1 MTVILARLLLAS
13 ALGWLMATPILA
25 AEPVV
30 KPRIGIY
37 DSRALAVAYAG
48 SPVQRK
54 VMAPLRAAHETA
66 RQTGDTAAVARL
78 EAQGRAMQEKAHR
91 QAFGTA
97 GVDDLL
103 DLIADALP
111 GIRRAANVDVLVS
124 MWDNAALAK
133 YPGADR
139 VDVTAALV
147 DAFEPTERQRKTVD
161 EIRKKKPLPASALNN
176 ARH

>member
-1 MTVILARLLLAS
+1 MILARLWLAS
-13 ALGWLMATPILA
+13 LIGLLTTTTTLA
-25 AEPVV
+25 AEPAV

-48 SPVQRK
+48 SPLQRK
-54 VMAPLRAAHETA
+54 LMAPLRAAHEKV
-66 RQTGDTAAVARL
+66 RQSGDAAAVARL
-78 EAQGRAMQEKAHR
+78 EAQGRALQEKAHR

-97 GVDDLL
+97 PVDDLL
-103 DLIADALP
+103 DLIANALP

-124 MWDNAALAK
+124 MWDDGALAK

-139 VDVTAALV
+139 VDVTPALV

-161 EIRKKKPLPASALNN
+161 EIRKKKPLPESALNN
-176 ARH
+176 AKD